1 MVKFYFPFFIIIQ
14 HQKGNE
20 LKSNKNKIGPQQQLR
35 FLNSLPFS
43 LVEQAESEK
52 NLGSLRVKKKK
63 GSPIPISSA
72 INQ

>member
-20 LKSNKNKIGPQQQLR
+20 LKSNKNKIEPQQQLR
-35 FLNSLPFS
+35 FLNSLSFS

-52 NLGSLRVKKKK
+52 KFRFTWGEKEKRLTHPHLLCH
-63 GSPIPISSA
+63 
-72 INQ
+72 

>member
-20 LKSNKNKIGPQQQLR
+20 LKSNKNKIEPQQQLR
-35 FLNSLPFS
+35 FLNSLSFS

-52 NLGSLRVKKKK
+52 K
-63 GSPIPISSA
+63 I
-72 INQ
+72 